1 MKVAVLFSG
10 GKDST
15 YSIYKAKESGHQ
27 VECVAT
33 IFPQS
38 YESELLHYPNI
49 QLTKL
54 QAETMNLPQISIEV
68 DSTNPNSEESTL
80 EEIISRAKENFNV
93 EGIVHGGILSE
104 FQRKR
109 FEQVSNNLGVT
120 LISPLW
126 KQNQKE
132 YMKNLLKLKFHFL
145 IISASSG
152 GLDESWLGKKITD
165 DDLVTLENLS
175 EKHGFNLSFEGGEA
189 ETFVIDCPLFSYPIK
204 IQKFKK
210 IWDGYRG
217 RFEIEEAK
225 LDYNAR

>member
-145 IISASSG
+145 IISATSG

>member
-15 YSIYKAKESGHQ
+15 YSIYKAKEAGHQ

-49 QLTKL
+49 HLTKL
-54 QAETMNLPQISIEV
+54 QAEAMNLPQISIEV
-68 DSTNPNSEESTL
+68 DSTNPNSEENTL
-80 EEIISRAKENFNV
+80 EEILSRAKENFNV

-109 FEQVSNNLGVT
+109 FEQVSNNLGIT

-132 YMKNLLKLKFHFL
+132 YMENLLKLKFHFL
-145 IISASSG
+145 IISATSG

-165 DDLVTLENLS
+165 DDLLTLENLS
-175 EKHGFNLSFEGGEA
+175 KKHGFNLSFEGGEA

-225 LDYNAR
+225 LDYSAR

>member
-15 YSIYKAKESGHQ
+15 YSIYKAKEVGHQ

-38 YESELLHYPNI
+38 FESELLHYPNI

-145 IISASSG
+145 IISATSG

>member
-145 IISASSG
+145 IISATSG
-152 GLDESWLGKKITD
+152 GLDESWLGKKIFWR
-165 DDLVTLENLS
+165 S
-175 EKHGFNLSFEGGEA
+175 
-189 ETFVIDCPLFSYPIK
+189 
-204 IQKFKK
+204 
-210 IWDGYRG
+210 
-217 RFEIEEAK
+217 
-225 LDYNAR
+225 